1 MPTINVHILRQG
13 DPPIWTDLAD
23 RGMHEIPTDQP
34 WELAVLEAGMKSGAP
49 SVMLRL
55 DLADG
60 NSVTAQMSVAAWIVA
75 TAAMRGA
82 FPEAFAGTVF
92 DPDVFD
98 IASVAVERQ
107 VMQDDLAEL
116 LRALGMFDGARPASP
131 HAVMLEAIEAVRRL
145 RG

>member
-1 MPTINVHILRQG
+1 VPTINVHILRKG
-13 DPPIWTDLAD
+13 DPPIWPDLAD
-23 RGMHEIPTDQP
+23 RGMHEIPPAQP
-34 WELAVLEAGMKSGAP
+34 WELALLEAGMKSGAP

-60 NSVTAQMSVAAWIVA
+60 NSVTAQMSVGAWIMA

-92 DPDVFD
+92 DDPGRVF
-98 IASVAVERQ
+98 SL
-107 VMQDDLAEL
+107 MQDDLAEL
-116 LRALGMFDGARPASP
+116 LRALGMFDGARPVSP